1 MKTNIIALFIFL
13 FTLNAFSQHKDRERI
28 KALKISFITSKLDL
42 TSKEAQEFW
51 PVYNAYDEATLK
63 IKHQDIRNI
72 RREIKQ
78 NLNTLSED
86 KAKELLNKL
95 VIAEN
100 KLHEEKVNL
109 IEKLKKIISPK
120 KIIVLKAAE
129 DDFNRQLFDQY
140 KRKRLQNRN

>member
-63 IKHQDIRNI
+63 IKHQAIRNI

-109 IEKLKKIISPK
+109 IEKLKKIISQK

>member
-109 IEKLKKIISPK
+109 IEKLKKIISQK